1 MVCETSA
8 SKSTSI
14 CLDYSRY
21 LGDPRYQW
29 CRCCTSQVPQT
40 HKEWADAGRG
50 IRSQQDPAGADG
62 VANRCPKQ
70 HKHDRRLLEVSWRAS
85 THALCWWG
93 HQSPVG
99 ANQMP
104 PFFYGLQTL
113 LLRPYIYIYEF
124 STEIFFS
131 SRHWILQGFESREKV
146 NFNKGQLV
154 WMDHSSIVIFFLI
167 KIEILLKFVWMN
179 HDGSSIVFLF
189 LICVRIH
196 IRILLLWEHI
206 HELWICGAWC
216 DFLFIFVNKSFE

>member
-50 IRSQQDPAGADG
+50 IRSQQDPASADG

-99 ANQMP
+99 ANQVP

-113 LLRPYIYIYEF
+113 LLRPYIYIYMSLALKFFFPLDIGSCKASRAERRSILIRDSLF
-124 STEIFFS
+124 GWITHQLYFFS
-131 SRHWILQGFESREKV
+131 
-146 NFNKGQLV
+146 
-154 WMDHSSIVIFFLI
+154 
-167 KIEILLKFVWMN
+167 
-179 HDGSSIVFLF
+179 
-189 LICVRIH
+189 
-196 IRILLLWEHI
+196 
-206 HELWICGAWC
+206 
-216 DFLFIFVNKSFE
+216 